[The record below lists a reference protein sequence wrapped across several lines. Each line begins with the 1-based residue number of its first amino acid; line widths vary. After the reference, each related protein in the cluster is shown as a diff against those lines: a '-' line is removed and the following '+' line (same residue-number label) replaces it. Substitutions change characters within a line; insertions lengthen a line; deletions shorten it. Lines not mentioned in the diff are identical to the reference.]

1 MSIFDVVSDGL
12 AFVASVPGRVADVAL
27 APTAVLQHFTDDRGE
42 FDDDIAAASKLG
54 DIERE
59 INWAIRDAL
68 TLRATALEYSEHA
81 IMEDDPFDA
90 MSHAQIFAHVDEMKP
105 DILFAI
111 SNAWTEISERVVKGI
126 SAFNLAV
133 ESAIGDGW
141 QGKGGSAALEAVLAY
156 SADGQELQ
164 TRVQLIANKVEE
176 ARIALGQAKQSIPR
190 PSDASVMEQ
199 IFSLIPGESW
209 RQAQHEAEEAERL
222 ARQVMK
228 EMYLPYMKR
237 ADDQVPV
244 LPPAFNP
251 ITSGG
256 GTSGGRSPFQTGTD
270 QMSYEQAASAAGNHQ
285 TSGGGSGLEQRT
297 TDSAGDAATEPAV
310 GGAGNGASAGGSGA
324 TPGAGAG
331 VGVGERGRVSGSGNG
346 QDGSGSGP
354 ATTSAASAV
363 PQSVAGGSIPGVGH
377 GTGLGGGNGL
387 TGGPGT
393 GGFGGGGSAG
403 GAGGGTAGGGLGANG
418 LGGNGLGGSALGGS
432 VPGGGLGSAGGSGAR
447 GGAAGSLGGAGSRG
461 MMAGGMGGM
470 AGGRGQGDDDKM
482 HETPGYLITLDNG
495 SELIGDLPMV
505 TPPVLGQ

>member
-1 MSIFDVVSDGL
+1 MSLHGVVADGL
-12 AFVASVPGRVADVAL
+12 ALVASVPGRVADVAL

-42 FDDDIAAASKLG
+42 FDDTIAEASKVADL
-54 DIERE
+54 ERE
-59 INWAIRDAL
+59 VNWAIRDAL
-68 TLRATALEYSEHA
+68 TPRATALEYSEHA
-81 IMEDDPFDA
+81 IIEDDPFDA

-105 DILFAI
+105 DILVAI
-111 SNAWTEISERVVKGI
+111 SKAWTEISERVVNGI

-133 ESAIGDGW
+133 GSAIGDGW

-164 TRVQLIANKVEE
+164 TRVQLVANKVEE
-176 ARIALGQAKQSIPR
+176 AKIALGQAKQSIPR
-190 PSDASVMEQ
+190 PSDASLGEQ
-199 IFSLIPGESW
+199 LISMIPGESW

-270 QMSYEQAASAAGNHQ
+270 QMSYEQAASAAGNYQ

-297 TDSAGDAATEPAV
+297 ADSPGGAGTDPTV

-324 TPGAGAG
+324 TPGAALGDS
-331 VGVGERGRVSGSGNG
+331 GRVSGSGIG
-346 QDGSGSGP
+346 RSESGSGP

-363 PQSVAGGSIPGVGH
+363 PQSVGSGSIPGVGH
-377 GTGLGGGNGL
+377 GAGLGGGTGL
-387 TGGPGT
+387 TGGPGS

-403 GAGGGTAGGGLGANG
+403 GAGGGIAGGGSGANG
-418 LGGNGLGGSALGGS
+418 LGGSGLGGSGLGGS
-432 VPGGGLGSAGGSGAR
+432 VAGGGLGSAGGSGAR
-447 GGAAGSLGGAGSRG
+447 GGAAGSLGAAGSRG

-495 SELIGDLPMV
+495 NELIGDLPMV

>member
-1 MSIFDVVSDGL
+1 MGGSEIVTGVFTQLASI
-12 AFVASVPGRVADVAL
+12 PGRIADVAL
-27 APTAVLQHFTDDRGE
+27 VPTGVLQHFTDDRGE
-42 FDDDIAAASKLG
+42 FDDNIAAATKLA

-59 INWAIRDAL
+59 MNWAIRDAL
-68 TLRATALEYSEHA
+68 TPRATALEYSEHA
-81 IMEDDPFDA
+81 IVEDDPFDA

-105 DILFAI
+105 DILVAI
-111 SNAWTEISERVVKGI
+111 SSAWTEISGRVVTGI
-126 SAFNLAV
+126 SAFNDAV

-164 TRVQLIANKVEE
+164 TRVQLVANKVEE

-190 PSDASVMEQ
+190 PSDASGVEQ
-199 IFSLIPGESW
+199 IISMIPGESW

-228 EMYLPYMKR
+228 EMYLPYLKR

-256 GTSGGRSPFQTGTD
+256 GTSGGG
-270 QMSYEQAASAAGNHQ
+270 
-285 TSGGGSGLEQRT
+285 GLERRAGDT
-297 TDSAGDAATEPAV
+297 GATDSAG
-310 GGAGNGASAGGSGA
+310 GAGTVSIVDGAGSGPSAGGSGA
-324 TPGAGAG
+324 TAGAG
-331 VGVGERGRVSGSGNG
+331 VGDSSRVSGSGNG
-346 QDGSGSGP
+346 QGETGFGP

-363 PQSVAGGSIPGVGH
+363 PQSVAGGSIPGVGN
-377 GTGLGGGNGL
+377 GTGLGGGSGL

-403 GAGGGTAGGGLGANG
+403 GAGGLAGGGLGANG
-418 LGGNGLGGSALGGS
+418 LGGSGLGGSGLGASGLGGSGLGGS
-432 VPGGGLGSAGGSGAR
+432 VAGGGLGGAGGSGAR
-447 GGAAGSLGGAGSRG
+447 GGAAGSLGAAGSRG

-495 SELIGDLPMV
+495 NELIGDLPMV

>member
-1 MSIFDVVSDGL
+1 MSLHDVVADGL
-12 AFVASVPGRVADVAL
+12 ALVASVPGRIADVAL
-27 APTAVLQHFTDDRGE
+27 TPTAVLHHFTDDRGE
-42 FDDDIAAASKLG
+42 FDDTIAEASTLA
-54 DIERE
+54 DLERE
-59 INWAIRDAL
+59 VNWAIRDAL
-68 TLRATALEYSEHA
+68 TPRATALEYSEHA
-81 IMEDDPFDA
+81 IIEDDPFDA

-105 DILFAI
+105 DILVAI
-111 SNAWTEISERVVKGI
+111 SKAWTEISERVVNGI

-133 ESAIGDGW
+133 GSAIGDGW

-164 TRVQLIANKVEE
+164 TRVQLVANKVEE

-190 PSDASVMEQ
+190 PNDASLGEQ
-199 IFSLIPGESW
+199 LISMIPGESW

-228 EMYLPYMKR
+228 EMYLPYLKR

-256 GTSGGRSPFQTGTD
+256 GTTSGRSPFQTGTD
-270 QMSYEQAASAAGNHQ
+270 QMSYEQAASAAGR
-285 TSGGGSGLEQRT
+285 SSSGGSGLEQRT
-297 TDSAGDAATEPAV
+297 TDSAGGAGTEPTV
-310 GGAGNGASAGGSGA
+310 DGAGNGASAGGSGA
-324 TPGAGAG
+324 TPGDG
-331 VGVGERGRVSGSGNG
+331 VGDGGRVSGSGNG
-346 QDGSGSGP
+346 QGESGSGP
-354 ATTSAASAV
+354 STTSAASAV

-377 GTGLGGGNGL
+377 GTGLGGGTGL
-387 TGGPGT
+387 TGGPGA

-403 GAGGGTAGGGLGANG
+403 GAGGGTAGSGLGANG
-418 LGGNGLGGSALGGS
+418 LGGSGLGGSALGGS
-432 VPGGGLGSAGGSGAR
+432 VAGGGLGSAGGSGAR
-447 GGAAGSLGGAGSRG
+447 GGAAGSLGGTGSRG

-495 SELIGDLPMV
+495 NELIGDLPMV